1 MKSQCSIFCICMCG
15 GGMWKKLYSVYLLPS
30 KPKNHKAFTEVGFH
44 SNNNYS
50 DGFLNHEHPE
60 GLVLG
65 YLKLIN

>member
-1 MKSQCSIFCICMCG
+1 
-15 GGMWKKLYSVYLLPS
+15 MWKKLYSVYLLPS
-30 KPKNHKAFTEVGFH
+30 KPKNHKVFTEVGFH

-65 YLKLIN
+65 YMKPIN